1 MKCDSSHWG
10 LENGE
15 NEKGNWKIEEEEEEE
30 EEEASMFLTFF
41 VKGRMFVNFIKLS
54 KVRIVE
60 VGHVWLELPSPI
72 ILLNQI
78 QAVLGNPIQLGL

>member
-15 NEKGNWKIEEEEEEE
+15 NEKGNWKIEEEEEEEE

-54 KVRIVE
+54 KVRIAVKLRL
-60 VGHVWLELPSPI
+60 VLAVYLNVNKKHV
-72 ILLNQI
+72 
-78 QAVLGNPIQLGL
+78 

>member
-54 KVRIVE
+54 KVRLAVKL
-60 VGHVWLELPSPI
+60 HVVLAVY
-72 ILLNQI
+72 LN
-78 QAVLGNPIQLGL
+78 VNKKHV

>member
-15 NEKGNWKIEEEEEEE
+15 NEKGNWKIEEEE

-54 KVRIVE
+54 KVRIAVKLHL
-60 VGHVWLELPSPI
+60 VLAVYLNVNKKHV
-72 ILLNQI
+72 
-78 QAVLGNPIQLGL
+78 